1 MGLLVGSAVGP
12 LVGPESQP
20 RWDSYVGRRVTHWSI
35 STQAQR
41 PPTAP
46 PRPPSAWA
54 ASRPQGPPAALQ
66 PRMSGFGGGRAPN
79 LLSGGP
85 ASTSMRDTT
94 TGVVANLFGH
104 KGYGFIRPDDC
115 SAPRPTS
122 F

>member
-1 MGLLVGSAVGP
+1 MGP
-12 LVGPESQP
+12 LVGPA
-20 RWDSYVGRRVTHWSI
+20 VGFAVG
-35 STQAQR
+35 STGFRGGHAQ
-41 PPTAP
+41 
-46 PRPPSAWA
+46 
-54 ASRPQGPPAALQ
+54 
-66 PRMSGFGGGRAPN
+66 N
-79 LLSGGP
+79 LLGGDP